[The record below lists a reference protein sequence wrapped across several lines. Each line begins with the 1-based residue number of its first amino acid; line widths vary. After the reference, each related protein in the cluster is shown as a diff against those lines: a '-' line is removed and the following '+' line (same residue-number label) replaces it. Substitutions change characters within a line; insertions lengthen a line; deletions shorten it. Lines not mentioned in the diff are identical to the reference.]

1 MSALRQVLIEYFQ
14 IRAFLYI
21 TQLGYQ
27 ISEYLLFKRL
37 IWEWINLS
45 WNEQEQEQDLNNRI
59 EPFMFVTRSLDE
71 IRFWSRIMKEHS
83 LFLRLGFR
91 ADDKQLIMEANQFF
105 QIFERIEQRSHSFTN
120 QTDPEQIRRFNSEVQ
135 QAATNIFAFKRKVLG
150 LILSCQLPGAN
161 NFPLL
166 VDHIS
171 REANYFRKRLIEL
184 NEGKLK
190 PLADAIIKEN
200 VFFLRIM
207 ADHAKFIGHLLDP
220 SERKLIDMA
229 RNFSN
234 DFDELLFQARDLE
247 GMRPHSQT
255 VPLLDQFLDQN
266 RVSVVSLRDFK
277 KTARGLIEECKI
289 KSIIHPLLA
298 DHVFRE
304 AEHFLEIIDMFE
316 AHLTSGPKPR

>member
-1 MSALRQVLIEYFQ
+1 MHGSDSAQN
-14 IRAFLYI
+14 
-21 TQLGYQ
+21 LGA
-27 ISEYLLFKRL
+27 SGG
-37 IWEWINLS
+37 
-45 WNEQEQEQDLNNRI
+45 
-59 EPFMFVTRSLDE
+59 MFVARSLDE
-71 IRFWSRIMKEHS
+71 VRFWSRIMKEHS

-91 ADDKQLIMEANQFF
+91 CDDTQLIQEANQFYHL
-105 QIFERIEQRSHSFTN
+105 FEGIEQRAHSFTN

-135 QAATNIFAFKRKVLG
+135 QAATGIFAFKRKVLG
-150 LILSCQLPGAN
+150 LILTCKLPGAN

-166 VDHIS
+166 VDHTS

-220 SERKLIDMA
+220 SERKLVDMA

-234 DFDELLFQARDLE
+234 DFDQLVFQAVDLE
-247 GMRPHSQT
+247 GMKPQSQT

-277 KTARGLIEECKI
+277 KTARDLIEECKI

-304 AEHFLEIIDMFE
+304 AERFLAIIDMFE
-316 AHLTSGPKPR
+316 AHLTGETPKQRH

>member
-1 MSALRQVLIEYFQ
+1 MNRN
-14 IRAFLYI
+14 
-21 TQLGYQ
+21 
-27 ISEYLLFKRL
+27 K
-37 IWEWINLS
+37 
-45 WNEQEQEQDLNNRI
+45 DLHADTGVTST
-59 EPFMFVTRSLDE
+59 MFVERSLNE

-91 ADDKQLIMEANQFF
+91 AEDTQLIQEANQFYR
-105 QIFERIEQRSHSFTN
+105 IFERIEQMAHSLSN

-135 QAATNIFAFKRKVLG
+135 QSATGIFAFKRKVLG
-150 LILSCQLPGAN
+150 LILTCKLPGAN

-166 VDHIS
+166 VDHTS

-190 PLADAIIKEN
+190 PLPEAIIKEN

-220 SERKLIDMA
+220 SERKLVDMA

-234 DFDELLFQARDLE
+234 DFDQLMYQAVDLE
-247 GMRPHSQT
+247 SMKPQSQT

-266 RVSVVSLRDFK
+266 RVSVASLRDFK
-277 KTARGLIEECKI
+277 KTARDLIEQCKI

-304 AEHFLEIIDMFE
+304 ADRFLEIIDMFD
-316 AHLTSGPKPR
+316 AHLTGMHPQSR